1 MRSARQGVAGFLAG
15 IMAFALLVGGGGAA
29 WAYWTASAQGTGQVT
44 TPSVTVTQIS
54 FPSLNATY
62 TNAHARQTVTGP
74 FSISNTGSV
83 AGFATASISS
93 TAPIAA
99 QLPLTIWRVANSA
112 ACVAGSTI
120 PSDAVT
126 GTWASA
132 TLGNIQLAAGQAQTL
147 CVRTTIPLSQ
157 RDSVASATGDARA
170 AGTLNVSLA
179 TTTGWTAASTPA
191 VATQTMSAIY
201 PLDTAL
207 APVNDSRWHS
217 IRSANGATCLDVEA
231 NNTFGNAIAYQCG
244 SSVQANQMWQVVPV
258 SEADRSLITL
268 RPRHSPNSRL
278 AVDGSNRQ
286 VTVSSDP
293 ASPAQQ
299 WYVQRVSTTTVQFVS
314 ATNGLCLSMPQ
325 ASGVAALTMIDCSN
339 IGSVIVNPLRI
350 PLGFSSN
357 ATTTTLTVGPRVAAA
372 PFFLQ
377 RLSGGTWTTVTTTSQ
392 ANALTVANDLLVE
405 GPNTMRIIFIDGTFP
420 AYNNLVLN
428 RAGTVVT
435 AVSGTG

>member
-1 MRSARQGVAGFLAG
+1 
-15 IMAFALLVGGGGAA
+15 
-29 WAYWTASAQGTGQVT
+29 
-44 TPSVTVTQIS
+44 
-54 FPSLNATY
+54 
-62 TNAHARQTVTGP
+62 
-74 FSISNTGSV
+74 
-83 AGFATASISS
+83 
-93 TAPIAA
+93 
-99 QLPLTIWRVANSA
+99 
-112 ACVAGSTI
+112 
-120 PSDAVT
+120 
-126 GTWASA
+126 
-132 TLGNIQLAAGQAQTL
+132 
-147 CVRTTIPLSQ
+147 
-157 RDSVASATGDARA
+157 
-170 AGTLNVSLA
+170 
-179 TTTGWTAASTPA
+179 
-191 VATQTMSAIY
+191 MSAIY